1 MPRISLQIEAD
12 SADEY
17 LTILTRI
24 VPLAV
29 VARHKN
35 DWAEPFKD
43 VEPDEAEVPQ
53 SGTFG
58 IKQEEPEATVAQWPL
73 APVLT
78 PEEPDQ
84 PPAEIKPARKPRG
97 PNKPKMPPVSVD
109 APQEED
115 EHVGTVA
122 VGTRKV
128 EEEKPAV
135 TERVPEEG
143 NGEVLTRMDL
153 GDTIAGYVRKYGINF
168 AQTDVSKMLQD
179 MFGADV
185 RKKSDVPD
193 DQPSLRKAISAITQ
207 ATIDNPYNRKVDV
220 NG

>member
-1 MPRISLQIEAD
+1 MPKISLHVEAD
-12 SADEY
+12 S
-17 LTILTRI
+17 
-24 VPLAV
+24 
-29 VARHKN
+29 
-35 DWAEPFKD
+35 
-43 VEPDEAEVPQ
+43 PDEFLELLSAFTRNQVQGFVPKDDGVYAEAERRED
-53 SGTFG
+53 TAT
-58 IKQEEPEATVAQWPL
+58 EELITIAKDFVAQEAKKWPP

-97 PNKPKMPPVSVD
+97 PNKPKMAPVTEE
-109 APQEED
+109 APEEV

-122 VGTRKV
+122 VSTDAPASV
-128 EEEKPAV
+128 EQ
-135 TERVPEEG
+135 G
-143 NGEVLTRMDL
+143 NGKDEVLTRMDL

-193 DQPSLRKAISAITQ
+193 DQKSLRQAIATITQ

>member
-35 DWAEPFKD
+35 DWAAPFHD
-43 VEPDEAEVPQ
+43 VEPDEAEQPQPDIQ

-58 IKQEEPEATVAQWPL
+58 IKQDDEP
-73 APVLT
+73 APVEVARYDGT
-78 PEEPDQ
+78 TGEPVEE
-84 PPAEIKPARKPRG
+84 KKARKPRG
-97 PNKPKMPPVSVD
+97 PNKPKMAPVTED
-109 APQEED
+109 APEEV

-122 VGTRKV
+122 VGIRKA

-135 TERVPEEG
+135 TERVPEG
-143 NGEVLTRMDL
+143 NGEVLTRTDL

-193 DQPSLRKAISAITQ
+193 DQPSLRKAITTITQ

>member
-1 MPRISLQIEAD
+1 MPKISLHVEAD
-12 SADEY
+12 TPEEFRKLMAMFNVAPYWEPKAGAPQSD
-17 LTILTRI
+17 TFG
-24 VPLAV
+24 V
-29 VARHKN
+29 VDIKTN
-35 DWAEPFKD
+35 I
-43 VEPDEAEVPQ
+43 Q
-53 SGTFG
+53 SGTQG
-58 IKQEEPEATVAQWPL
+58 IKQSDDVPEVRPMPEEIKAKLDEIEATEEPV
-73 APVLT
+73 
-78 PEEPDQ
+78 EE
-84 PPAEIKPARKPRG
+84 KKARKPRG
-97 PNKPKMPPVSVD
+97 PNKPKMTPVTEE
-109 APQEED
+109 APEEV

-122 VGTRKV
+122 VA
-128 EEEKPAV
+128 EEQ
-135 TERVPEEG
+135 G

>member
-1 MPRISLQIEAD
+1 MPKISLHVEAD

-17 LTILTRI
+17 LTILTHI
-24 VPLAV
+24 IPLAV

-43 VEPDEAEVPQ
+43 VEAKSDDAPVVEVHEMTAEETTEAVAQEDAVEAEKVAL
-53 SGTFG
+53 
-58 IKQEEPEATVAQWPL
+58 QESV
-73 APVLT
+73 
-78 PEEPDQ
+78 DK
-84 PPAEIKPARKPRG
+84 KPRKPRG
-97 PNKPKMPPVSVD
+97 PNKPKKTPVTED
-109 APQEED
+109 APEEV

-122 VGTRKV
+122 VA
-128 EEEKPAV
+128 EEQ
-135 TERVPEEG
+135 G

-193 DQPSLRKAISAITQ
+193 DQKSLKQAIATITQ